1 MKDGFVKVKAVSP
14 YIELGNPDYNA
25 NLVIEEIEKADKQ
38 GVSILVFPEL
48 CLCGATLGGLTSSE
62 IILKGCEKALDK
74 ILNATHGTNPLAFV
88 GLPVGYL
95 GQAYSSVAVIRAGVI
110 QAIIPKRTSLSGY
123 TLPEKTLCDYA
134 DNTFSIDRFANAF
147 SPVTG
152 TVLVHR
158 CENMKNLV
166 VGCEIGIDSQIGADL
181 VANGATII
189 VNPCACYET
198 VTSEEDIS
206 DYAKVKSKRLCCG
219 YVICNPSLTE
229 STSKAV
235 YSSHNIICENGDVL
249 AESIPLVTKKGECV
263 SEIDVNYLV
272 NKRRQL
278 GKKTG
283 FDNRLVG
290 SYFELEDK
298 GAELTRYI
306 NPYPFLSTGPLELSK
321 KCDRIMEME
330 SFALA
335 RRLESSRSK
344 ALVIGISGGLDSTLA
359 LLTCCDC
366 VDYLEWDRKQIIA
379 VTMPCFGTTSRT
391 KNNAIALCKSL
402 GVTLKEVDISEAV
415 SVHLR
420 DIGHD
425 LENKNVTFENAQAR
439 ERTQVLMDI
448 ANETGGIVIGT
459 GNMSEGALGWST
471 YNGDQMSMYNVN
483 AGIPK
488 TLVKKLVEHAI
499 APRSPSA
506 QKILKDILDTPISPE
521 LLPHKDGEIEQ
532 KTEDLVGPYDLHDF
546 FLYNMIGRG
555 FMPSKVYRLANI
567 AFEDKFDK
575 ETIYKWLERF
585 IKRFFTQQFKR
596 TATPDGIA
604 IGSVS
609 LGKFDFQM
617 PSDVSCQIYL
627 DNLKTVIE

>member
-25 NLVIEEIEKADKQ
+25 NLIIEEINKADRQ
-38 GVSILVFPEL
+38 GVCLLVFPEL
-48 CLCGATLGGLTSSE
+48 CLCGATLGDLTSSE
-62 IILKGCEKALDK
+62 AILKACENGLTK
-74 ILNATHGTNPLAFV
+74 ILNETRGTNPLCFV
-88 GLPVGYL
+88 GLPIGYL
-95 GQAYSSVAVIRAGVI
+95 GQVYSSVAIIRAGVI

-123 TLPEKTLCDYA
+123 TLPDKTLCDYA
-134 DNTFSIDRFANAF
+134 DNTFLIDRFANAF

-152 TVLVHR
+152 TVLVHK
-158 CENMKNLV
+158 CENMENLI
-166 VGCEIGIDSQIGADL
+166 VGCEVGIDSQIGAEL
-181 VANGATII
+181 ASSGATII
-189 VNPCACYET
+189 VNPCACFET
-198 VTSEEDIS
+198 VTSQQDLS
-206 DYAKVKSKRLCCG
+206 DYARVKSKRLGCG
-219 YVICNPSLTE
+219 YVICNPTMNE
-229 STSKAV
+229 STSSHV
-235 YSSHNIICENGDVL
+235 YSSYNIICENGDIL
-249 AESIPLVTKKGECV
+249 AESIPFAKKGECV

-283 FDNRLVG
+283 FDNRLAG

-298 GAELTRYI
+298 GADLTRYI
-306 NPYPFLSTGPLELSK
+306 NPYPFLADGPLELER
-321 KCDRIMEME
+321 KCDRVLEME
-330 SFALA
+330 AIALA
-335 RRLESSRSK
+335 RRLESSYSK

-359 LLTCCDC
+359 LLTCCEC

-379 VTMPCFGTTSRT
+379 VTMPCFGTTGRT
-391 KNNAIALCKSL
+391 KNNAVALCKSL
-402 GVTLKEVDISEAV
+402 GVTLKEINIFEAV
-415 SVHLR
+415 TVHLR

-448 ANETGGIVIGT
+448 ANEVGGIVIGT

-488 TLVKKLVEHAI
+488 TLVKKLVEHA
-499 APRSPSA
+499 ARPKSPSA
-506 QKILKDILDTPISPE
+506 QKILMDILNTPISPE
-521 LLPHKDGEIEQ
+521 LLPHRDGEIEQ

-546 FLYNMIGRG
+546 FLYNMIGKG

-567 AFEDKFDK
+567 AFETKFDK
-575 ETIYKWLERF
+575 ETIYKWLEKF
-585 IKRFFTQQFKR
+585 IKRFFSQQFKR
-596 TATPDGIA
+596 TATPDGIS

-609 LGKFDFQM
+609 LGKFDFQI
-617 PSDVSCQIYL
+617 PSDVSCKIYL
-627 DNLKTVIE
+627 DDLKTVLE